1 MENEKNRYFVYI
13 RHKMYEGVFETWY
26 RKTKS
31 SKKKKKKSLQRE
43 IEAEKRTKKK
53 KGSCYQGSHVPIA
66 KKRMKHNET
75 KEIRKKLCREKSHGD
90 RHRSSM
96 KKEHRSKQ
104 EDNTPAQ
111 AHQ

>member
-1 MENEKNRYFVYI
+1 MKKIDILYTLDIKCMREYSRLGIGKQRVL
-13 RHKMYEGVFETWY
+13 K
-26 RKTKS
+26 RKR
-31 SKKKKKKSLQRE
+31 KKSLQRE